1 MTLHALAAH
10 GCRTVIAAQ
19 SRDAARSRDDRDIDF
34 EIERLLDAF
43 LADELTTPELSHRRQ
58 VQVAWVLLRH
68 ADFQCALQ
76 VFATSMQRRSARAGV
91 EFNVTITTALMN
103 IVAEA
108 LAESGH
114 DVSWR
119 AFERDNPQLVDSS
132 RPQPWYSAGLSDR
145 VARAQFVSPSAQQS
159 ARGLS
164 ALAPLAT
171 TFLPSGTI
179 AA

>member
-108 LAESGH
+108 SVLPRRPTASAIPATRRLALF
-114 DVSWR
+114 V
-119 AFERDNPQLVDSS
+119 AVDFQTCL
-132 RPQPWYSAGLSDR
+132 RWWA
-145 VARAQFVSPSAQQS
+145 ARQKRQTWKRTAY
-159 ARGLS
+159 
-164 ALAPLAT
+164 
-171 TFLPSGTI
+171 
-179 AA
+179 